1 MKVEHVLIKTLTL
14 NLLLSSKVTIAI
26 PGDITDCTIDHGIC
40 VCTGDCPAFTAT
52 WPYKTTVDAICI
64 AAENEDAVVNITGL
78 RDGGMNGEVDV
89 DDKEYTAPFA
99 YCPTENNN
107 SDGGSSGDEDN
118 SSSNNA
124 GYTWHHL
131 SVFETVMVAVMM
143 FRWLI

>member
-1 MKVEHVLIKTLTL
+1 MKIEHVLITFTL
-14 NLLLSSKVTIAI
+14 NLLLSQGYAI

-40 VCTGDCPAFTAT
+40 VCTGDCPTFTAT

-64 AAENEDAVVNITGL
+64 AAENEDAIVNITGL
-78 RDGGMNGEVDV
+78 RDGGMNGEIDV

-107 SDGGSSGDEDN
+107 SDGGSSGDED

-124 GYTWHHL
+124 GYILHHSSFIEVVL
-131 SVFETVMVAVMM
+131 LVAMMIGWMV
-143 FRWLI
+143 